1 MDSKPEPAAVI
12 PDPAQRRPRP
22 GGGFVGIAI
31 RQPVFTTMIMIGLM
45 VLGAFSL
52 RRLAIDEYPDVSIPI
67 LTVQTLYPGAS
78 PEVVERQVTKPIE
91 EAVNTT
97 QGIKKLTSQS
107 YESISIILIEF
118 ELGTDISAATAEV
131 RSKIEQT
138 RRLMPG
144 DIDTPVVQQV
154 DISQQPI
161 VSLALIST
169 NQTVGQLSTLA
180 DNQVRRELEG
190 VSGIGRV
197 QISGGLKREIH
208 VLLKPTRMYAMGV
221 SANQVISALRSQ
233 NLDVPAGHIE
243 HGNQEYL
250 VRVVGNIRKPQ
261 DFANIVVANT
271 GPGGLVRL
279 SQIAEVLDTTE
290 EQRAIALIDGRPG
303 VGIDLL
309 KVGGANTVS
318 VAQQV
323 EEVVEVVR
331 KKLPAGVKLS
341 IIRDNSVNI
350 RDSVSA
356 VRDELVMGAILTVAI
371 VFLFLNDLRA
381 TLITSL
387 AIPVSVI
394 STFVVLQAL
403 GFTLNTM
410 TLLALSLSIG
420 LLIDDA
426 IVVIESAVR
435 HREGGKDSFQAALD
449 GTHEIFLAVLASTLT
464 IVAVFV
470 PVAFMGGIIGK
481 FFFQFGLTIAWAI
494 MVSLFVSFTLTPMLS
509 AWWGNSEAHVGGPAR
524 EKGWLGRMLIKFNA
538 LFDRLARSYRRV
550 ISWALDH
557 PIKMVLTSL
566 LSFVG
571 AMALFPYIGGG
582 FMPKVDTSDFNVDF
596 NTPGGSSFQYTS
608 GKAREIAQVLRG
620 LGEVRQT
627 YVTVGSGASSE
638 INKGHAYVKLSPPKE
653 RQKDQVELMELAR
666 RRLSQI
672 YGVVTSVSAA
682 GGLGASAKPIQIS
695 IAGPQLQ
702 VLDSLAAQVVNAVT
716 NVRGA
721 IEVESSLGDP
731 KPQVE
736 LKVDVE
742 KANDLQLDAATIVNS
757 VQPLLGGQVATRW
770 NDADGNQTDVLVR
783 LPLTDRSSAAEIGRL
798 PIQRYGMGENSAIP
812 LGQVAEIRQGT
823 GVSLIQHE
831 GLARVAT
838 IQANIQGRALSDV
851 SKGVEAALKK
861 IPLPPGY
868 TINMGGDTKQLTE
881 TVGYVVQAILLAVIL
896 IYLILASQF
905 GSFLQPLAIMFS
917 VPLAIIGVLLALLV
931 THDTLNVMSMI
942 GVIMLMGIVT
952 KNAILLI
959 DSANERRR
967 EGQNLHDA
975 LVHAGEVRLRPIIMT
990 TLATIVGMLP
1000 IAFGLGA
1007 GGEGRA
1013 PMARAVIGGLI
1024 TSTFLTLLVV
1034 PVVYIYLEEFGEWF
1048 QVKILRMHPHA
1059 INALAAG
1066 TSKPGNH

>member
-1 MDSKPEPAAVI
+1 
-12 PDPAQRRPRP
+12 
-22 GGGFVGIAI
+22 
-31 RQPVFTTMIMIGLM
+31 MIMIGLM
-45 VLGAFSL
+45 VLGGFSL
-52 RRLAIDEYPDVSIPI
+52 RHLAIDEYPDVSIPI

-118 ELGTDISAATAEV
+118 ELGTDISSATADV

-161 VSLALIST
+161 VSLALAST
-169 NQTVGQLSTLA
+169 NKTVGQLSALA
-180 DNQVRRELEG
+180 DNQVRRDLEG
-190 VSGIGRV
+190 ISGIGRV

-208 VLLKPTRMYAMGV
+208 VLLKPSRMYALGV
-221 SANQVISALRSQ
+221 SANQVIAALRSQ

-250 VRVVGNIRKPQ
+250 VRVVGNIRNPR
-261 DFANIVVANT
+261 DFANIVVANL
-271 GPGGLVRL
+271 GAGGIVRL
-279 SQIAEVLDTTE
+279 SQIATIQDTTE
-290 EQRAIALIDGRPG
+290 EQRATALVDRQPC

-309 KVGGANTVS
+309 KVGGANTVK
-318 VAQQV
+318 VAEQA
-323 EEVVEVVR
+323 EEIVA
-331 KKLPAGVKLS
+331 KIQAKLPAGVTLS
-341 IIRDNSVNI
+341 VIRDNSVNI
-350 RDSVSA
+350 RDAVVS
-356 VRDELVMGAILTVAI
+356 VRDELLMGALLTVAI
-371 VFLFLNDLRA
+371 VFLFLNDGRA

-387 AIPVSVI
+387 ALPVSVI

-410 TLLALSLSIG
+410 TLLGLSLSVG
-420 LLIDDA
+420 LLVDDA

-435 HREGGKDSFQAALD
+435 HREGGKDSFQAALE
-449 GTHEIFLAVLASTLT
+449 GTHEIFLAVLASTFT

-481 FFFQFGLTIAWAI
+481 FFFQFGITIAWAI
-494 MVSLFVSFTLTPMLS
+494 MVSLFVSFTLTPMLA
-509 AWWGNSEAHVGGPAR
+509 AWWGNR
-524 EKGWLGRMLIKFNA
+524 EPHEDATPRTKGLLGRTLVEFNA
-538 LFDRLARSYRRV
+538 FFDRLARFYRLL
-550 ISWALDH
+550 ISWALDYR
-557 PIKMVLTSL
+557 KTVLMVAAM
-566 LSFVG
+566 SFFG
-571 AMALFPYIGGG
+571 ALALFPYIGGG
-582 FMPKVDTSDFNVDF
+582 FMPKVDTSDFNLDF
-596 NTPGGSSFQYTS
+596 STPGGSSFTYTAA
-608 GKAREIAQVLRG
+608 KAREIDQILRG
-620 LGEVRQT
+620 IPEVRQT
-627 YVTVGSGASSE
+627 YITVGSGASSE
-638 INKGHAYVKLSPPKE
+638 INKGHAYVKLTPPKA
-653 RQKDQVELMELAR
+653 RKKDQVELMEAAR
-666 RRLSQI
+666 RRLGQI
-672 YGVVTSVSAA
+672 YGVVSSVSSA

-695 IAGPQLQ
+695 IAGPQLE
-702 VLDSLAAQVVNAVT
+702 VLNQLAGTVASVVGKVP
-716 NVRGA
+716 GA
-721 IEVESSLGDP
+721 IEIESGLGDP
-731 KPQVE
+731 KPQIE
-736 LKVDVE
+736 LNVNFE
-742 KANDLQLDAATIVNS
+742 KANDLQLDASTIAGS

-770 NDADGNQTDVLVR
+770 HDADGNQTDVLVR
-783 LPLTDRSSAAEIGRL
+783 LPFDDRNSANEIGRL
-798 PIQRYGMGENSAIP
+798 PIQRFGMGENSAIP
-812 LGQVAEIRQGT
+812 LSQVAEIKQGM
-823 GVSLIQHE
+823 GVSLIQHQ

-838 IQANIQGRALSDV
+838 IAANIQGRALSDV
-851 SKGVEAALKK
+851 SRDISAALKR
-861 IPLPPGY
+861 IPLPVGY
-868 TINMGGDTKQLTE
+868 SVDMGGDTQQLTE

-917 VPLAIIGVLLALLV
+917 VPLAIIGVLVALLV

-967 EGQNLHDA
+967 EGQTVHDA
-975 LVHAGEVRLRPIIMT
+975 LVHAGEVRLRPIVMT
-990 TLATIVGMLP
+990 TLATIFGMLP

-1034 PVVYIYLEEFGEWF
+1034 PVVYTYLESFGEWF
-1048 QVKILRMHPHA
+1048 QLKVLRMHPHDV
-1059 INALAAG
+1059 ALASA
-1066 TSKPGNH
+1066 TAAPPESFKRP